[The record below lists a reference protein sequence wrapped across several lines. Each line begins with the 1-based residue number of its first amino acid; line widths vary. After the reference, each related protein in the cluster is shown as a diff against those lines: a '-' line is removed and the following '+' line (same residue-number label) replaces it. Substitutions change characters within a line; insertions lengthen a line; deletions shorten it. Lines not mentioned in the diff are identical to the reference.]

1 MNQWET
7 RAEALLEEEESKWQS
22 ADTCQGDEGDNKT
35 VIKYL
40 KNKTKQE
47 DKKKPSK

>member
-7 RAEALLEEEESKWQS
+7 RAEDLLEEGDSRWQS
-22 ADTCQGDEGDNKT
+22 GDPCQGDEGDDRT

-40 KNKTKQE
+40 KKKQE